1 MNLEDV
7 IVIVGARLEPLA
19 DGSGMRCRV
28 RPNHHRG
35 KARSGVQAKESSSSQ
50 AQAGSSGATSSGAT
64 SGAAG
69 GVEIGGPGPGRRL
82 WFGGKCGLEP
92 SAAWSQRRRVALV
105 AGLRGLGRVLWAG
118 SRATDSSD

>member
-1 MNLEDV
+1 M
-7 IVIVGARLEPLA
+7 VIVGASLEPHA

-50 AQAGSSGATSSGAT
+50 AQAGSSGVTSSGAT
-64 SGAAG
+64 IRGAISGAAG

-92 SAAWSQRRRVALV
+92 SAAWSQRRRVGLV